1 MSDTLIDRVREAGE
15 ADDETSTRIL
25 DAALDR
31 FSTFGLRRTTM
42 DDIASSAGVGR
53 ATLYRRFAGRDE
65 IVRAV
70 ILREL
75 WRFIAE
81 VDERVSHIE
90 DPRER
95 FVESFVGTL
104 QAARSQPLLGRL
116 IEIEPDLLLPFLT
129 IDAAPALA
137 VARAYLTQELAR
149 NQADGHITADAD
161 PEIVAEL
168 LVRLCQSLLLTP
180 TGMIDPDDDAGLRD
194 FAETYLAPAL
204 FAG

>member
-1 MSDTLIDRVREAGE
+1 MSDALIDRVREAGE
-15 ADDETSTRIL
+15 ADDETATRIL

-75 WRFIAE
+75 SRFITE
-81 VDERVSHIE
+81 VDQRVAHIE

-116 IEIEPDLLLPFLT
+116 LEIEPDLLLPFLT
-129 IDAAPALA
+129 VDAAPALA
-137 VARAYLTQELAR
+137 VSRVYLTQELAR

-161 PEIVAEL
+161 PEVVAEL

-180 TGMIDPDDDAGLRD
+180 TGKIDPDDEAGLRD

-204 FAG
+204 FHG